1 MKIVVIGLKIMI
13 GLTVPFMI
21 VLWNAHGQMIMEV
34 IVIGLGI
41 ALSGKIRAVEVHQ
54 LDTSYCEEIDY
65 LIGDINSDSIINI
78 LDVIETINIILNNN
92 YDVMV
97 DMDNNQQVNVLD
109 VIQLINIILNN

>member
-13 GLTVPFMI
+13 GLTVPVMI
-21 VLWNAHGQMIMEV
+21 QAVECFGQMIMEV

-41 ALSGKIRAVEVHQ
+41 ALSGKIYSGNSFQ